1 MSPSAPFNYVDDD
14 SDDESDV
21 VSDGMSDGVS
31 DGEVDE
37 DSGFVMPRD
46 RNSPSSIQDF
56 NQAEYSDTGYGMP
69 KDAPSD
75 IPKSYNEMFLETIF
89 KYANMDDHWE
99 LCVFDDEL
107 SRDSS
112 DGGDS
117 TRINVNEN
125 YIEKFSNF
133 PKAAARIEKLR
144 HFIYGDSIYGGSSDT
159 EMRSGSL
166 DQETFRINWQRIYT
180 SDDSF
185 HIFWY
190 TTVLSNA
197 HMYVPQLN
205 QTEHENFD
213 TEMNVV
219 AYPAVFR
226 QEQFGND
233 IMVIK
238 KQFTDYKQL
247 LASVKELRPP
257 LDGRRPTRA
266 IKSRQMIDNYIE
278 PPFVQRLEK
287 QRDSPTAR
295 PFSRNEERA
304 RERNLKQ
311 TRAREIGNK
320 AEARLYNGADDED
333 DPVPHSGMVST
344 MSDARRENAMKA
356 VQARLYGENLDV
368 ESDDSLRNKQSVNV
382 NHLHKQ
388 RYRDITGEEY
398 DPTDPLSRGWMKD
411 MIKKGAHAGYNA
423 LKSGAKSAGNAAH
436 AAKEHVKAKVHKMT
450 AQQFDV
456 VKSHG
461 WLPPPPEGYGEDADD
476 DITAQERVQDNH
488 VAMKRAMMDLHNVKY
503 NHKDKESRLFMED
516 MKSGALQA
524 SEANQVADLDVTC
537 SPRE

>member
-1 MSPSAPFNYVDDD
+1 
-14 SDDESDV
+14 
-21 VSDGMSDGVS
+21 MSDGVS

-56 NQAEYSDTGYGMP
+56 NQAEYSDTGYGKP

-75 IPKSYNEMFLETIF
+75 IPKSYNEMFLEIIF

-159 EMRSGSL
+159 ELRSGSL

-180 SDDSF
+180 ADDSC

-266 IKSRQMIDNYIE
+266 IKSRQMIDNYME

-287 QRDSPTAR
+287 QRDPPTAR

-320 AEARLYNGADDED
+320 AEARLYNGADDEY
-333 DPVPHSGMVST
+333 DPVPHSGIVRS
-344 MSDARRENAMKA
+344 MSEARREIFRATA
-356 VQARLYGENLDV
+356 PSFPARG
-368 ESDDSLRNKQSVNV
+368 SLWASTTASHGLPTRASRAQSVAFSPASTCLTSTSR
-382 NHLHKQ
+382 HSS
-388 RYRDITGEEY
+388 
-398 DPTDPLSRGWMKD
+398 SRGPSNSL
-411 MIKKGAHAGYNA
+411 GASASAWSLSSDGPAEGCSPTAAA
-423 LKSGAKSAGNAAH
+423 LPL
-436 AAKEHVKAKVHKMT
+436 T
-450 AQQFDV
+450 AFPAP
-456 VKSHG
+456 HPLPPP
-461 WLPPPPEGYGEDADD
+461 LPPPPQRLVD
-476 DITAQERVQDNH
+476 RVSIGPPFRC
-488 VAMKRAMMDLHNVKY
+488 RA
-503 NHKDKESRLFMED
+503 
-516 MKSGALQA
+516 
-524 SEANQVADLDVTC
+524 
-537 SPRE
+537 P